1 MYQANYKVVKAHQI
15 PIELFYSNLSLSL
28 LNASSETW
36 LYNYTG
42 WISRSWKLTWDRVSK
57 TFTQTL
63 QLTSTLLRPEPAKQ
77 HRTLISQCKETH
89 VNVICT
95 QQILGTKR
103 KTSNIKNL
111 GGMQTEWS
119 RNTGMLHRDFQDWK
133 HEKEEKNPLQPKS
146 P

>member
-1 MYQANYKVVKAHQI
+1 MNFKKLKV
-15 PIELFYSNLSLSL
+15 NL
-28 LNASSETW
+28 
-36 LYNYTG
+36 
-42 WISRSWKLTWDRVSK
+42 RSSK

-111 GGMQTEWS
+111 GGMQTE
-119 RNTGMLHRDFQDWK
+119 
-133 HEKEEKNPLQPKS
+133 
-146 P
+146 